1 MKWCSENV
9 FTAVNADEL
18 EIGSRIIVAN
28 NLDSLKCKVHSGT
41 EIDTL
46 YRLCDS
52 AYERRF
58 DTGHGP
64 YPLAYFVDKPVELS
78 WTDLEIGDILT
89 KGAKKY
95 MITGIDLNGDYD
107 SHIYAG
113 QEWITDYELKYWK
126 KVE

>member
-1 MKWCSENV
+1 MDWYLEKV

-18 EIGSRIIVAN
+18 EIGSRVIVAN
-28 NLDSLKCKVHSGT
+28 NLDSLKSKVYAGK

-46 YRLCDS
+46 YKLWDS

-78 WTDLEIGDILT
+78 WTDLEIGDIIT
-89 KGAKKY
+89 NGVKKY
-95 MITGIDLNGDYD
+95 MVTGIDLNGGYG

-113 QEWITDYELKYWK
+113 QEWITDNDLTDWK